1 MGQCLQKVCPCLVSL
16 CQKSSPPD
24 EPAADGDAADG
35 GAERRTG
42 PPPPDSNSIYRAL
55 WDFQTRQ
62 GDELSFRE
70 GDLFNVLSRGDD
82 WWEVQRIDA
91 NGRVLDSGVVPGNYL
106 APAESIQIQPWY
118 FGTLTRFQA
127 QQYLLEPENS
137 EGAFM
142 IRVSEKDNVGHVLS
156 VRSSRHVKHYK
167 ILQTNGSNF
176 FVEAN
181 HRFSSLVELV
191 EYYRTNSLNNGDML
205 GNPCKK
211 NKPSPPARLPFPKDE
226 WELPKEEFHL
236 DEELGSGCFAHVYR
250 GHWKNLINVAIKI
263 LKNDSELNHREFQTE
278 VQMLKKLR
286 HPHLISLFAVCT
298 ASRPYWIITELM
310 EKGSL
315 LCFLRSP
322 EGLFQDITS
331 LIDMAAQVADGMSY
345 LEEQKSIH
353 RDLAARNVL
362 VGGDYTCKVGDFG
375 LARVIKEPFY
385 ITEDKRI
392 PYKWTA
398 PEAISHGKF
407 SNKSDVWSFGILLY
421 EITTYGGVPY
431 PAMSVHEAYQQVSGG
446 YRMPAPSKCPNFL
459 YQIMLKCWSAEPD
472 DRPDFRNLKTQL
484 DRNFYEMD

>member
-1 MGQCLQKVCPCLVSL
+1 MAFWY
-16 CQKSSPPD
+16 PD
-24 EPAADGDAADG
+24 TFSGPAVP
-35 GAERRTG
+35 TG
-42 PPPPDSNSIYRAL
+42 
-55 WDFQTRQ
+55 TR
-62 GDELSFRE
+62 
-70 GDLFNVLSRGDD
+70 
-82 WWEVQRIDA
+82 
-91 NGRVLDSGVVPGNYL
+91 
-106 APAESIQIQPWY
+106 
-118 FGTLTRFQA
+118 
-127 QQYLLEPENS
+127 NS

-298 ASRPYWIITELM
+298 ASRPYWIHHGADGQ
-310 EKGSL
+310 KGSL

-375 LARVIKEPFY
+375 TCQGHQGSRSTSPKTRGFRTSGPPLRPSATGSSPTSRMSGPLGSCCM
-385 ITEDKRI
+385 RS
-392 PYKWTA
+392 P
-398 PEAISHGKF
+398 PMEA
-407 SNKSDVWSFGILLY
+407 
-421 EITTYGGVPY
+421 
-431 PAMSVHEAYQQVSGG
+431 
-446 YRMPAPSKCPNFL
+446 FL
-459 YQIMLKCWSAEPD
+459 I
-472 DRPDFRNLKTQL
+472 QL
-484 DRNFYEMD
+484 